1 MNLEE
6 GKKKKK
12 KTSCESFRIVMTH
25 NPAKFRF
32 TTLKNQGAKVRRR
45 KVTGFAGISSYEY
58 RTQQYQLLT
67 AVTHE

>member
-45 KVTGFAGISSYEY
+45 KVEAFAGTSS
-58 RTQQYQLLT
+58 
-67 AVTHE
+67 